1 MKAESKVDRLE
12 RKVDAMSKALNL
24 VLFEEPETLTAD
36 EVKEL
41 KEAMGDYLHSRK
53 EKFIS
58 LDEL

>member
-24 VLFEEPETLTAD
+24 ILHEEPEALSEEEA
-36 EVKEL
+36 KLL
-41 KEAMGDYLHSRK
+41 KEAHDYWLHGRK
-53 EKFIS
+53 ERLVY